1 MPSELHRIAR
11 LFWPIAA
18 GVLLGLAIG
27 GVWTLFQSDRYRAE
41 THLLLR
47 GGATTRLSPAVV
59 TLANG
64 SVVQENVRQ
73 TLRLSRVPDLSA
85 RLDRNILV
93 VFAEAGSRDRAR
105 QVDAEAAQVITQLV
119 AARFGSEGLRTSL
132 LDPAHVV
139 DQPSPTPVRNLL
151 VAGLLGLVVGGAFAY
166 PRWRRRVVPPAV
178 GGAVDPDVERRL
190 KQRVGEVT
198 KRERALARRAG
209 ELAEREAKVEKQRE
223 KLEELEARLK
233 QRAAELGET
242 KQELAGR
249 ADDIAADEKALE
261 ARAAE
266 PPPPPPP
273 PPPPEPE
280 PALALSPP
288 PDAASEPAVR
298 MGSWNMND
306 LQRVVDSQTSA
317 TPEQVEEWTT
327 YLFFLREHAASDGS
341 LPRQFDGLVE
351 DVFGELI

>member
-1 MPSELHRIAR
+1 MSGELDRIAR
-11 LFWPIAA
+11 VFWPIAA
-18 GVLLGLAIG
+18 GLLLGLAVG
-27 GVWTLFQSDRYRAE
+27 GVWTLLQSDRYRAE

-47 GGATTRLSPAVV
+47 GGPTTRLSPAVL
-59 TLANG
+59 TLATG

-73 TLRLSRVPDLSA
+73 TLRLSRAPDLSA

-93 VFAEAGSRDRAR
+93 IFAEAGSRDRAR

-119 AARFGSEGLRTSL
+119 SARFGSDGLHTSL

-139 DQPSPTPVRNLL
+139 DQPSPTPGRNLL
-151 VAGLLGLVVGGAFAY
+151 IAGLLGLVVGGAFAY
-166 PRWRRRVVPPAV
+166 PRWRRGAVPPGV
-178 GGAVDPDVERRL
+178 GGAVDPEVERRL
-190 KQRVGEVT
+190 KQRLGDLT

-209 ELAEREAKVEKQRE
+209 ELAERETKMEKQRE
-223 KLEELEARLK
+223 KLEQLEARLK
-233 QRAAELGET
+233 QRDAELGQT
-242 KQELAGR
+242 KQALAAR
-249 ADDIAADEKALE
+249 ADDIAAGEKALE

-273 PPPPEPE
+273 E
-280 PALALSPP
+280 PAPAPAFYPP
-288 PDAASEPAVR
+288 PDAAPQPAVR
-298 MGSWNMND
+298 MGTWNMND
-306 LQRVVDSQTSA
+306 LQRVVDSQRSA

-351 DVFGELI
+351 DVFGELV